1 MSGWNKICCAVDF
14 SEESRFA
21 MEEAAELASR
31 SGGDLSL
38 IHVVGEPRRHGS
50 EPPYLSDVTRA
61 RLGDVSRRIEE
72 WRSEA
77 ERIAKRQVAASL
89 LTGPA
94 VEEILRFAREGRHDL
109 IVLGTPGALG
119 CERTVFGS
127 VAEGVTRRS
136 PCSVLMARR
145 RTARPER

>member
-1 MSGWNKICCAVDF
+1 MPGWNNICCAVDF
-14 SEESRFA
+14 SDESRFA

-31 SGGDLSL
+31 SGGELTL
-38 IHVVGEPRRHGS
+38 IHVVGENRRHDT
-50 EPPYLSDVTRA
+50 EPPYLSDILRA
-61 RLGDVSRRIEE
+61 RVGDVNRRLEE
-72 WRSEA
+72 WRTEA
-77 ERIAKRQVAASL
+77 ERILKRQVAASI

-94 VEEILRFAREGRHDL
+94 VETILRFAREGRHDL

-145 RTARPER
+145 RSASPSR